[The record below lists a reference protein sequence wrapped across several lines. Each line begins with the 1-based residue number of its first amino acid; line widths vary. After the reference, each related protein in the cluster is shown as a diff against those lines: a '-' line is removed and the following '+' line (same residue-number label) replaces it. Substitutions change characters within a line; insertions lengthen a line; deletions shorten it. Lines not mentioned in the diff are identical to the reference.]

1 MYSGAKDAKNA
12 GNQAGGRI
20 MNEKLKDKGSYSQSQ
35 EMLNTLRRIEKHLQ
49 DLVYYTTPER
59 AFLSSAGRADIAT
72 DMTENTIKELV
83 TQEVKR
89 YLKERK

>member
-1 MYSGAKDAKNA
+1 
-12 GNQAGGRI
+12 
-20 MNEKLKDKGSYSQSQ
+20 MNEKLKDKGSFSQSQ
-35 EMLNTLRRIEKHLQ
+35 EMLNTLRRMEKHLQ

-59 AFLSSAGRADIAT
+59 AFLPSAGRADVPT
-72 DMTENTIKELV
+72 DISENTIKELV

>member
-1 MYSGAKDAKNA
+1 
-12 GNQAGGRI
+12 
-20 MNEKLKDKGSYSQSQ
+20 MNEKLKDKGSFSQSQ

-72 DMTENTIKELV
+72 DITENTIKELV

>member
-1 MYSGAKDAKNA
+1 
-12 GNQAGGRI
+12 
-20 MNEKLKDKGSYSQSQ
+20 MNEKLKDKQYSSQSQ
-35 EMLNTLRRIEKHLQ
+35 EVLNTLRRIEKHLQ

-59 AFLSSAGRADIAT
+59 AFLSSAGRADITT
-72 DMTENTIKELV
+72 DMSENTIKELV

>member
-1 MYSGAKDAKNA
+1 
-12 GNQAGGRI
+12 
-20 MNEKLKDKGSYSQSQ
+20 MNEKLKDKGSFSQSQ

-59 AFLSSAGRADIAT
+59 AFLSSAGRADVSN
-72 DMTENTIKELV
+72 DMSENTIEELV

>member
-1 MYSGAKDAKNA
+1 
-12 GNQAGGRI
+12 
-20 MNEKLKDKGSYSQSQ
+20 MNEKLKDKGSFSQSQ

-59 AFLSSAGRADIAT
+59 AFLSSAGRADVS
-72 DMTENTIKELV
+72 DNMSENTIEELV

>member
-1 MYSGAKDAKNA
+1 
-12 GNQAGGRI
+12 
-20 MNEKLKDKGSYSQSQ
+20 MNEKLKDKGSFSQSQ
-35 EMLNTLRRIEKHLQ
+35 EMLNTLRRMEKHLQ

-59 AFLSSAGRADIAT
+59 AFLPSAGLADVPT
-72 DMTENTIKELV
+72 DMSENTIKELV